1 MIFRCG
7 LLISYVA
14 DTNISDNH
22 FSCACY
28 NEVAVIGIFWDRG
41 EIQIYL

>member
-14 DTNISDNH
+14 DANISDNH
-22 FSCACY
+22 FSRAYY
-28 NEVAVIGIFWDRG
+28 NEVAVIKIS
-41 EIQIYL
+41 